1 MPDKTPKQSY
11 EINFQPV
18 GRRRRVSA
26 DASLLDAAREAGVD
40 LAAICGGMG
49 TCGGCR
55 VRLVKGELSPL
66 TEDEIFELSDEDISA
81 GYRLAC
87 QSHPLS
93 DVLIDIPPDSLTT
106 TQRLQV
112 EGVKSGTEIDLPIR
126 SVELNIPKPN
136 LNDLR
141 SDLDRFKEALHD
153 AGYLDDIKLP
163 YEVLETFSNVLRE
176 QNWSCKAVIR
186 NNEIAAILPT
196 GSLPLGLAV
205 DVGTTKVA
213 AYLINME
220 DGSVLT
226 RQGAMNPQVAYG
238 EDVISRIHYAN
249 HTSGGAKILQ
259 SALIDTLN
267 RMVEEM
273 CASTGNS
280 PGSVV
285 EAVIAGNTAMH
296 HLVAGLPIKQLGF
309 SPYVPAV
316 NESLELDCARIGL
329 KLAFGAKVF
338 LPPNIA
344 GFVGADHV
352 AMLLSTGAAESS
364 KNVIALDIGTNT
376 EISLVTDG
384 RITCC
389 SCASGPAFEGAHIKD
404 GMRAAPGAVE
414 RVWIA
419 GEDIRVRTI
428 DDAKPVGICGSGILD
443 AVAELLGA
451 GALDSNGSFRPGH
464 PLVRAADGKKEA
476 LLVPASSSGSGQD
489 ITVTRKDINEIQLAK
504 GAIRAG
510 IDVLLEDAGLPAD
523 SIDEFI
529 VAGAFGT
536 YLDISSAIKI
546 GMFPSLP
553 LSRFQQVG
561 NAAGAGAVQML
572 VSKRQR
578 EKAAGLALRL
588 NYIELTTNKDFRD
601 IFFRGLLFSIS

>member
-1 MPDKTPKQSY
+1 M
-11 EINFQPV
+11 
-18 GRRRRVSA
+18 
-26 DASLLDAAREAGVD
+26 
-40 LAAICGGMG
+40 
-49 TCGGCR
+49 
-55 VRLVKGELSPL
+55 
-66 TEDEIFELSDEDISA
+66 
-81 GYRLAC
+81 
-87 QSHPLS
+87 
-93 DVLIDIPPDSLTT
+93 
-106 TQRLQV
+106 
-112 EGVKSGTEIDLPIR
+112 DLPIQ
-126 SVELNIPKPN
+126 SVELDIPKPN

-153 AGYLDDIKLP
+153 AGYPADIKLP

-176 QNWSCKAVIR
+176 QNWSCTTVIR
-186 NNEIAAILPT
+186 NNEVTAILPKGT
-196 GSLPLGLAV
+196 LPLGLAV

-213 AYLINME
+213 AYLINMD

-259 SALIDTLN
+259 STLIDTLN
-267 RMVEEM
+267 RLVEEM

-296 HLVAGLPIKQLGF
+296 HLVAGLPVKQLGF

-316 NESLELDCARIGL
+316 NESLEVECARIGL
-329 KLAFGAKVF
+329 KLASGAKVF

-376 EISLVTDG
+376 EISLVTKG
-384 RITCC
+384 QITCC

-464 PLVRAADGKKEA
+464 PLVRAVDGKREA
-476 LLVPASSSGSGQD
+476 LLVPAGSSGSGQD

-510 IDVLLEDAGLPAD
+510 IDVLLEDAGLSAD

-578 EKAAGLALRL
+578 EKAASLAVKL

-601 IFFRGLLFSIS
+601 IFFRGLLFSIT